1 MTARHA
7 NELLYDSEAA
17 LRLVDSAIEDIRDAG
32 PRRVGNSPD
41 SAKPNALRELLE
53 ASAAVGSPRLS
64 EIVARSYGEIVS
76 VLGSLRESRAMLQRS
91 GVDSQDRLDHAETV
105 LTDLEGRLAEVA
117 AVLDAARLTS
127 DPHTPRSET

>member
-1 MTARHA
+1 MSTRHA

-32 PRRVGNSPD
+32 PRRGGEAPD

-53 ASAAVGSPRLS
+53 ASAACGSPRLA

-76 VLGSLRESRAMLQRS
+76 VLGSLRESRAALQRGTVS
-91 GVDSQDRLDHAETV
+91 PDRLNDAATA
-105 LTDLEGRLAEVA
+105 LTDLEGRLADVA
-117 AVLDAARLTS
+117 ALLDAARLTS
-127 DPHTPRSET
+127 EPRTARSEP